1 MPLPMQDNDDMP
13 SRLKITKLKVQ
24 VPVGKQHNFK
34 VIFQDDSEES
44 GDDED
49 SDDGDED
56 SDDGLSLHPSDC
68 DDGDRGD
75 GELSDPQEC

>member
-49 SDDGDED
+49 SDDG
-56 SDDGLSLHPSDC
+56 LSLHPSDC